1 MQTLD
6 VVDKIYAKRL
16 NIALKDMKAFC
27 KKEKIENKFSTFLF
41 YNHNGICS
49 PAYYS
54 LHLFP
59 KQYLVNSKSF
69 YKYYKNLDIDFQQDI
84 ITHEEL
90 LLIKKELK
98 RNKNFLNYLK
108 KIQGDDS
115 LL

>member
-6 VVDKIYAKRL
+6 VVDRIYAKRL

-27 KKEKIENKFSTFLF
+27 KQEEIEVNFPTFLF

-69 YKYYKNLDIDFQQDI
+69 YKYDKGLDIDFQQDI
-84 ITHEEL
+84 ITHEEISS
-90 LLIKKELK
+90 IKKDLK
-98 RNKNFLNYLK
+98 RNKKMLNYLRN
-108 KIQGDDS
+108 IQGDDS